1 MAVLTVR
8 TSKLAS
14 YSGWNPVRKVDQ
26 PPVVS
31 LGAYLVTDKFGEEAT
46 TVDYLISL
54 TCSISKSIG

>member
-1 MAVLTVR
+1 VR
-8 TSKLAS
+8 DSAAEP
-14 YSGWNPVRKVDQ
+14 GRIHIVGENPTRVDQ